1 MSHKQFN
8 LLLAELRRSRAVCRY
23 TAAQFNRWITNYL
36 APQLR
41 FNGCCANAEDIIA
54 AL

>member
-36 APQLR
+36 APQIK
-41 FNGCCANAEDIIA
+41 FNGHYITAETIIA